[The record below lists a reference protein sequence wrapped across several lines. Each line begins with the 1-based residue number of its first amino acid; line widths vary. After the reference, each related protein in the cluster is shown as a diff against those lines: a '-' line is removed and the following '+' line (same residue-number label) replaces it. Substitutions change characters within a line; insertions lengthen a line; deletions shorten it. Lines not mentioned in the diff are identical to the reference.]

1 MKELKLYR
9 CLTCGNIVEMVVDKG
24 VPVMCCGKPM
34 EVLVPNTSDG
44 AGEKHVPVVEVKEN
58 KVVVKVGEVEHPM
71 VEAHYIQFI
80 YVETNKGI
88 MKKYLNP
95 EEVPVAE
102 FVLGED
108 EKVIAVYE
116 YCNLHG
122 LFVKEIGA

>member
-1 MKELKLYR
+1 MKELKLYK
-9 CLTCGNIVEMVVDKG
+9 CLTCGNIIEMVVDKG

-34 EVLVPNTSDG
+34 ELLVANTSDG
-44 AGEKHVPVVEVKEN
+44 AGEKHVPVVEVNGN
-58 KVVVKVGEVEHPM
+58 KVIVKVGEVEHPM

-95 EEVPVAE
+95 EETPVAE
-102 FVLGED
+102 FELGED

-122 LFVKEIGA
+122 LWKTEL

>member
-1 MKELKLYR
+1 MNELKLFK

-24 VPVMCCGKPM
+24 VPLMCCGKPV
-34 EVLVPNTSDG
+34 ELLVPNTSDG
-44 AGEKHVPVVEVKEN
+44 AGEKHVPVVEVNGN

-88 MKKYLNP
+88 MKKYLKP
-95 EEVPVAE
+95 EESPVAMFE
-102 FVLGED
+102 LGED
-108 EKVIAVYE
+108 ERVIAVYE

-122 LFVKEIGA
+122 LWKTEL